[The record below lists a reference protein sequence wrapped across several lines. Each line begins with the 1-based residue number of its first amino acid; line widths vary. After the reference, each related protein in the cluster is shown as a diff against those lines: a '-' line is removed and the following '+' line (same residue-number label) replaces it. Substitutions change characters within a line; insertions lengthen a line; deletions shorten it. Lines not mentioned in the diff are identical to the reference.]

1 MILSD
6 IRSKRGTQRDMFDT
20 TDREKHDRLMAAV
33 NALNSAYGRH
43 RIVTAA
49 ESFEPFKM
57 NRKHL
62 SQRFTTDREPII
74 RVKSE

>member
-33 NALNSAYGRH
+33 DARSAYGRH

-49 ESFEPFKM
+49 EGFEPFKM
-57 NRKHL
+57 NREH
-62 SQRFTTDREPII
+62 
-74 RVKSE
+74 